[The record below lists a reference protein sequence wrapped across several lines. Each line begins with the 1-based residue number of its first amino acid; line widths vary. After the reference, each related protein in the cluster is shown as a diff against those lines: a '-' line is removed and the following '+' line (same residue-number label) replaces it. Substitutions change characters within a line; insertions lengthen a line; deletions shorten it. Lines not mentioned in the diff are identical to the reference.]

1 VVVEMMV
8 GVEVASL
15 FVAEKAMGVAVVELV
30 MDVDIE
36 LKHSYLEIH

>member
-1 VVVEMMV
+1 MMV
-8 GVEVASL
+8 GVEGASL

-36 LKHSYLEIH
+36 LKHGYLEIH